1 MSHPLEA
8 IAQAAGKQFAAPN
21 GPIISVTCPIKAYA
35 DDALG
40 PLTAFG
46 KNCSYVSAMVLNAAC
61 LTGQKPIRVSTRRIL
76 RVRVARHEQIVKAQP
91 IHRNQIVGGFLKR
104 FK

>member
-8 IAQAAGKQFAAPN
+8 IAQAAGKQLAAPN
-21 GPIISVTCPIKAYA
+21 GPVITVTCAIKAYA

-40 PLTAFG
+40 PLTTFG
-46 KNCSYVSAMVLNAAC
+46 KHCSYVSAMMLNTAY
-61 LTGQKPIRVSTRRIL
+61 LGRQKPIRVATGRIL
-76 RVRVARHEQIVKAQP
+76 RVGVARHQQIVKAQP